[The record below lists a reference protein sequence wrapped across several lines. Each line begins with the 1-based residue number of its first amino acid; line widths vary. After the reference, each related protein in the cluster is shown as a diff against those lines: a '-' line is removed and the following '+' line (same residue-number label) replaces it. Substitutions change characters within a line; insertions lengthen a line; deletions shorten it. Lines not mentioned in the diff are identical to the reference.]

1 MVASS
6 RLLHLDS
13 GSCSSIQVQ
22 NIECEARV
30 LSDWEWNIQRIDFS
44 YYLDLIVLILKGTA
58 QNGNG
63 KKIPIVAPSK
73 KPRII
78 WSYQL

>member
-6 RLLHLDS
+6 RLPHFDS
-13 GSCSSIQVQ
+13 GSCMSIQVQ

-30 LSDWEWNIQRIDFS
+30 LSDWEWNIQRIDFF
-44 YYLDLIVLILKGTA
+44 YCLDLFVLILKGTV
-58 QNGNG
+58 QNGNR
-63 KKIPIVAPSK
+63 KKIQNVAPSK
-73 KPRII
+73 NPRII